1 LNLLIYVFILIIKFK
16 FIKTLLN
23 YIYIM
28 SSPPDYE
35 LDEQFYENSDKSI
48 KIFKVKLF
56 INIFSQE
63 NQEQ

>member
-1 LNLLIYVFILIIKFK
+1 LNLLIYYLFKIKFK
-16 FIKTLLN
+16 FIKILLN

-56 INIFSQE
+56 INIYSQE